1 MWLPAPVYE
10 RIPQIWFLFGL
21 LFIAYGLYIGI
32 DIEYSL
38 LCIAAGVLC
47 CVFGIG
53 VAVFRKR
60 NRGAKSSVTDTEAVE

>member
-21 LFIAYGLYIGI
+21 MFIAYGFYIGI
-32 DIEYSL
+32 DIAGSL
-38 LCIAAGVLC
+38 VCIAAGVLC
-47 CVFGIG
+47 CLIGVG

-60 NRGAKSSVTDTEAVE
+60 VRGAKSSATDTEAVE